1 MLEVGHALLF
11 YNYYGFTFDPF
22 AYKIVYSL
30 QVKNVYA
37 QGKSMILYRRGV
49 LAGTC

>member
-1 MLEVGHALLF
+1 MNQSGLEAKNTTL
-11 YNYYGFTFDPF
+11 YQFTFDPF

-30 QVKNVYA
+30 QVKHVHA
-37 QGKSMILYRRGV
+37 QGKSMILYRREV